1 MKKKLILA
9 LTIVSLCINSIGCSK
24 TTTNDNTNSVIESTE
39 NIENINNE
47 DVALDEELGDVT
59 ASITLGDII
68 NINGNGAT
76 VTDNKVTINNRG
88 TYVISGTSSN
98 SQIIIDS
105 ASEENVY
112 LVLNNVN
119 LTYENS
125 APIYVQAAKNAI
137 LVLPDGTTNTIT
149 DGDSY
154 TFEDSTTDEPNATI
168 FSKDYLTIRGNGTL
182 TVNANYNNGITSK
195 DDLKIT
201 GGNITITS
209 ADDGLM
215 GKDSITIKGGN
226 ITINASGDG
235 LKSTNT
241 EDTSK
246 GYVLIEGGTLN
257 ITSTNDG
264 IQAETNVNI
273 TDGTINIV
281 ADPED
286 IYEKNKNNEAGRDR
300 KKHLYA
306 NVVLRHNT
314 KDPVTLVHEFLHTIN
329 NEPDNRISR
338 KYITEAISI
347 YFESDMCEFLKRKGF
362 TEKELMINDIFR
374 HADLSGCVDD
384 LMPIF
389 PLLDSFR
396 LLGPIN
402 SDSYDR
408 MQQLSIEPLAMSKE
422 EFYSKTSNFEE
433 RLARV
438 RKRNELLHI
447 TDGPKTQEPLVTFG
461 YVIGT
466 LIAYYGIEN
475 GTDDI
480 HQRMIHLNNIVNK
493 ATFSDLLSYIDIDI
507 TNEKELLKK
516 IVPPLNKKI
525 QKIKAYSSGE
535 KNEPKE
541 K

>member
-1 MKKKLILA
+1 MGLTSEYPNLNIVLNDCCLWMEDSQFLNNLSYLYHLTIKLKKLLEKDFTYQE
-9 LTIVSLCINSIGCSK
+9 L
-24 TTTNDNTNSVIESTE
+24 
-39 NIENINNE
+39 
-47 DVALDEELGDVT
+47 EELYDKAKEESRYLSLT
-59 ASITLGDII
+59 ETLLLTTEYI
-68 NINGNGAT
+68 
-76 VTDNKVTINNRG
+76 
-88 TYVISGTSSN
+88 
-98 SQIIIDS
+98 
-105 ASEENVY
+105 EER
-112 LVLNNVN
+112 
-119 LTYENS
+119 
-125 APIYVQAAKNAI
+125 
-137 LVLPDGTTNTIT
+137 LPQ
-149 DGDSY
+149 Y
-154 TFEDSTTDEPNATI
+154 
-168 FSKDYLTIRGNGTL
+168 KIRF
-182 TVNANYNNGITSK
+182 
-195 DDLKIT
+195 LKCL
-201 GGNITITS
+201 S
-209 ADDGLM
+209 
-215 GKDSITIKGGN
+215 
-226 ITINASGDG
+226 
-235 LKSTNT
+235 
-241 EDTSK
+241 
-246 GYVLIEGGTLN
+246 
-257 ITSTNDG
+257 
-264 IQAETNVNI
+264 
-273 TDGTINIV
+273 DGTINIV

-286 IYEKNKNNEAGRDR
+286 IYEKNKKNEAGRDR

-306 NVVLRHNT
+306 NVVLSHNA

-408 MQQLSIEPLAMSKE
+408 MQQLNIEPLAMSKE
-422 EFYSKTSNFEE
+422 EFYSKASNFEE

-447 TDGPKTQEPLVTFG
+447 TDGPKSQEPLVTFG

-525 QKIKAYSSGE
+525 QKNKSL
-535 KNEPKE
+535 
-541 K
+541 

>member
-1 MKKKLILA
+1 MGLTSEYPNLNIVLNDYCLWMEDSQFLNNLSYFYHLTIKLKKLLEKDFTCQE
-9 LTIVSLCINSIGCSK
+9 L
-24 TTTNDNTNSVIESTE
+24 
-39 NIENINNE
+39 
-47 DVALDEELGDVT
+47 EELYDKAKEESRYLSLT
-59 ASITLGDII
+59 ETLLLTTEYI
-68 NINGNGAT
+68 
-76 VTDNKVTINNRG
+76 
-88 TYVISGTSSN
+88 
-98 SQIIIDS
+98 
-105 ASEENVY
+105 EER
-112 LVLNNVN
+112 
-119 LTYENS
+119 
-125 APIYVQAAKNAI
+125 
-137 LVLPDGTTNTIT
+137 LPQYKTR
-149 DGDSY
+149 
-154 TFEDSTTDEPNATI
+154 F
-168 FSKDYLTIRGNGTL
+168 
-182 TVNANYNNGITSK
+182 
-195 DDLKIT
+195 LKCL
-201 GGNITITS
+201 S
-209 ADDGLM
+209 
-215 GKDSITIKGGN
+215 
-226 ITINASGDG
+226 
-235 LKSTNT
+235 
-241 EDTSK
+241 
-246 GYVLIEGGTLN
+246 
-257 ITSTNDG
+257 
-264 IQAETNVNI
+264 
-273 TDGTINIV
+273 DGTINIV

-306 NVVLRHNT
+306 NVVLRHNA

-447 TDGPKTQEPLVTFG
+447 TDGPKPQEPLVTFG

-466 LIAYYGIEN
+466 IIAYYGIEN

-480 HQRMIHLNNIVNK
+480 HQRMIHLNNIANK

>member
-76 VTDNKVTINNRG
+76 VTDNKVTINNGG

-112 LVLNNVN
+112 LVLNNVS
-119 LTYENS
+119 LTCSNS
-125 APIYVQAAKNAI
+125 APIYVKSAKNAI
-137 LVLPDGTTNTIT
+137 IVLPDSTQNTIT
-149 DGDSY
+149 DGETYD
-154 TFEDSTTDEPNATI
+154 FEDTSTDEPNAAI
-168 FSKDYLTIRGNGTL
+168 FSKDDLTIKGTGSL
-182 TVNANYNNGITSK
+182 NVTANYNNGISSK

-201 GGNITITS
+201 GGNISVTS

-226 ITINASGDG
+226 INVNASGDG

-273 TDGTINIV
+273 TDCTIW
-281 ADPED
+281 
-286 IYEKNKNNEAGRDR
+286 GW
-300 KKHLYA
+300 
-306 NVVLRHNT
+306 
-314 KDPVTLVHEFLHTIN
+314 
-329 NEPDNRISR
+329 
-338 KYITEAISI
+338 
-347 YFESDMCEFLKRKGF
+347 
-362 TEKELMINDIFR
+362 
-374 HADLSGCVDD
+374 
-384 LMPIF
+384 
-389 PLLDSFR
+389 
-396 LLGPIN
+396 
-402 SDSYDR
+402 
-408 MQQLSIEPLAMSKE
+408 
-422 EFYSKTSNFEE
+422 
-433 RLARV
+433 
-438 RKRNELLHI
+438 
-447 TDGPKTQEPLVTFG
+447 
-461 YVIGT
+461 
-466 LIAYYGIEN
+466 
-475 GTDDI
+475 
-480 HQRMIHLNNIVNK
+480 
-493 ATFSDLLSYIDIDI
+493 
-507 TNEKELLKK
+507 
-516 IVPPLNKKI
+516 
-525 QKIKAYSSGE
+525 
-535 KNEPKE
+535 
-541 K
+541 